1 MGSPDNTSGHLLQ
14 QWMKGK
20 RLKKIKWAIHALAH
34 IPAMHIYHCFV
45 GNSYFC
51 DTAPETRSADDTTT
65 FYRED
70 PLWDGMGCGDGN
82 ACPPWFSAHL
92 GSSTTDDIEMR
103 LCRDEARLNEDVTA
117 ELIEIYVQ

>member
-1 MGSPDNTSGHLLQ
+1 MDEREETEKNQMGYPCFSPHSSN
-14 QWMKGK
+14 
-20 RLKKIKWAIHALAH
+20 AY
-34 IPAMHIYHCFV
+34 IPLFV

-117 ELIEIYVQ
+117 ELIEIYV